1 MEKTV
6 LTSEELSTLMKIKS
20 KRDEL
25 TGDFGILE
33 IEYQTQKQYLLNQLQ
48 ELNTNQEN
56 FGVLLQEKY
65 GEGTVDLTTGEFKSE
80 N

>member
-6 LTSEELSTLMKIKS
+6 LSSEELSTLLQIKN

-33 IEYQTQKQYLLNQLQ
+33 IEYQTQKQYLLKELQ
-48 ELNTNQEN
+48 ELNADQEK
-56 FGVLLQEKY
+56 FGLLLQEKY
-65 GEGTVDLTTGEFKSE
+65 GEGTVNIDTGEL
-80 N
+80 

>member
-1 MEKTV
+1 MQ
-6 LTSEELSTLMKIKS
+6 IKS
-20 KRDEL
+20 ERDEL

-65 GEGTVDLTTGEFKSE
+65 GEGTVNINTGEFVKS
-80 N
+80 

>member
-6 LTSEELSTLMKIKS
+6 LSSEELSTLLQIKN

-33 IEYQTQKQYLLNQLQ
+33 IEYQTQKQYLLKELQ
-48 ELNTNQEN
+48 ELNADQEK
-56 FGVLLQEKY
+56 FGLLLQEKY
-65 GEGTVDLTTGEFKSE
+65 GEGTVNIDTGEFIKS
-80 N
+80 

>member
-65 GEGTVDLTTGEFKSE
+65 GEGTVNINTGEFVKS
-80 N
+80 